1 MNYDP
6 AETDSQED
14 PSIQDTDDADRQI
27 DQITLSH
34 NIAEDLDDDQLRD
47 IGHTAKNGFDVD
59 MESRKA
65 WEEKIKD
72 WEKLALQIQ
81 SEKSW
86 PWAGAANVKYPLLS
100 TASMQFAARA
110 YPSLVPSNKKLVQ
123 TQVIGKDQTGEKAAK
138 ADRVSTYMSWQL
150 LSELSY
156 WEEEMDK
163 MLIMLPVVGCM
174 FKKTYYNKQDDRV
187 DSRLILP
194 RNIVVNYWAKCLD
207 DAERVSEVIQLSP
220 RALKQKQLEGVY
232 LDIDLGLAP
241 TPELYDE
248 ATSVPT
254 DPITTPYEIVE
265 QHTYY
270 DVDDDGYDEPV
281 IISFER
287 NSGKVLRVALRYYQE
302 DVERDDDDKIIKI
315 HPIQMYTKF
324 SFVPSP
330 DGSFYDIGFGTLLG
344 PLNESVNTLI
354 NQLLDSGTLHNLN
367 AGFLG
372 KSLRLRAGDN
382 SFTPGEWKPVNA
394 VGDDLRKQIVP
405 LPSKE
410 PSAVLLELLK
420 FLVQAGKEL
429 ASVAEIFT
437 GKMPGQNTP
446 ATTTMATVEQGMKVF
461 TAVYKRIYRSLS
473 EEFYK
478 VFCLDRQYIDP
489 NKYINVLDTAI
500 GPEDFDEDSMD
511 ICPGADPSATSQN
524 DKMQKAQALV
534 ELNQLFPGL
543 FDPIKVATRLLDA
556 MEIPNYQDVFS
567 MAVQQSGQLPP
578 PPPDPKVQALQMK
591 AKIDQEKAQMDA
603 LQRQQEMELDA
614 RDRQMQM
621 QMKAQEHA
629 QNMQFTQESN
639 QLKAAS
645 ELQNARVKIAS
656 AQMQGQQKMQ
666 QNDAAHQQRLT
677 QTKEV
682 QKSKSTNSNKSSG
695 NKTK

>member
-6 AETDSQED
+6 AEMDSQED

-47 IGHTAKNGFDVD
+47 IGHAAKNGFDVD

-150 LSELSY
+150 LSELTY

-241 TPELYDE
+241 TPEMYDE

-254 DPITTPYEIVE
+254 DPLTTPYEIVE

-270 DVDDDGYDEPV
+270 DVDDDGYDEPI

-302 DVERDDDDKIIKI
+302 DVERNEDDKIIKI

-489 NKYINVLDTAI
+489 NKYINVLDTTV

-645 ELQNARVKIAS
+645 ELQNARVKITS

-666 QNDAAHQQRLT
+666 QNDAAHQQRLI